1 MSELLF
7 TSSIDFVRNSAFL
20 RLRDY
25 MVRKATRK
33 TIGVFSISL
42 GLLFGI
48 LPLVPGILLILV
60 GLELLGLREAT
71 IAKVKS
77 IFRRKKQEVEV
88 VAASVATPDTV

>member
-1 MSELLF
+1 
-7 TSSIDFVRNSAFL
+7 
-20 RLRDY
+20 

-33 TIGVFSISL
+33 TVGVFSISI

-71 IAKVKS
+71 IAKIKS
-77 IFRRKKQEVEV
+77 IFRRKKQQVEEV
-88 VAASVATPDTV
+88 AVATISPDTV